1 MQTHA
6 QRLIKIRSNHFL
18 QLTSPCQHDS
28 GERFVLTEGW
38 HHELLCGC
46 AEGIWKITRNSI
58 SLLSK
63 EEGLTYNFPR
73 CCDSNL
79 RHSGENKHF
88 PHTHVNWFTCIYI
101 AHMEEGKTVT
111 LHFDSHPG
119 YPSYRALNL
128 NCYITFLALFQIRTV
143 KKTCCIS
150 HQHQHLYHC
159 NSTA

>member
-46 AEGIWKITRNSI
+46 GEGIWKITRNSI

-63 EEGLTYNFPR
+63 EEGLTYIFRGAVTRILDILEKTDTFP
-73 CCDSNL
+73 
-79 RHSGENKHF
+79 
-88 PHTHVNWFTCIYI
+88 TH
-101 AHMEEGKTVT
+101 M
-111 LHFDSHPG
+111 
-119 YPSYRALNL
+119 
-128 NCYITFLALFQIRTV
+128 
-143 KKTCCIS
+143 
-150 HQHQHLYHC
+150 
-159 NSTA
+159 